1 MMKGNR
7 MIRTYLEHLTMEELT
22 ERLAKIEEMGKAT
35 RARFDAGYR
44 GEVKVALINLDPD
57 HDYEVR
63 AGDRIAQLVILP
75 VPPVAFVPT
84 GMNAGVWI

>member
-1 MMKGNR
+1 

-44 GEVKVALINLDPD
+44 GEIVTYAIRHGRRVGVSRVESALNAQRSAWKQTKLEINR
-57 HDYEVR
+57 R
-63 AGDRIAQLVILP
+63 AA
-75 VPPVAFVPT
+75 
-84 GMNAGVWI
+84 